1 MKYPHSGVTVRDLE
15 RARRFYGE
23 LLGLKE
29 TWQNRGPSGTAF
41 RARDRQVTRTLSP
54 LF

>member
-1 MKYPHSGVTVRDLE
+1 MKYLHSGVTVRDLE

-29 TWQNRGPSGTAF
+29 TWQNRGPSGSAF
-41 RARDRQVTRTLSP
+41 RARDRQVTRTG
-54 LF
+54 